1 MIKMALERLSQQ
13 LCVGWFQAERDRRR
27 GDLLKECSPNSSTVW
42 GGVVGRRAWVGEQGI
57 LGPDLSFPACKM

>member
-13 LCVGWFQAERDRRR
+13 LCVGWFQAERDWRR

-57 LGPDLSFPACKM
+57 LGSDLSFPAYKM